1 MSGVVGMIS
10 LLDEPVIGKIK
21 NDEEMQWAYDIIA
34 SIILTSIQIF
44 KFIGLC
50 CCGKYVSF
58 GVNFIWI
65 GIELIIVLIL
75 GISEWKVSSAI
86 TAPMVSLS
94 FSFIVISSQLT
105 WKHLDLIAHHLTEK
119 EFHAR

>member
-1 MSGVVGMIS
+1 M
-10 LLDEPVIGKIK
+10 DEPVIGKIK

-50 CCGKYVSF
+50 CCGKYISF

>member
-1 MSGVVGMIS
+1 MIS

-21 NDEEMQWAYDIIA
+21 RDEDMAWTYDVIA

-44 KFIGLC
+44 KFVALC
-50 CCGKYVSF
+50 CCSKYISF
-58 GVNFIWI
+58 GANFIWI
-65 GIELIIVLIL
+65 AVELVLCVIL
-75 GISEWKVSSAI
+75 GVSEWKVSSSI

-94 FSFIVISSQLT
+94 LSFLVISSQLT
-105 WKHLDLIAHHLTEK
+105 WKHIDLIAHHLTEK